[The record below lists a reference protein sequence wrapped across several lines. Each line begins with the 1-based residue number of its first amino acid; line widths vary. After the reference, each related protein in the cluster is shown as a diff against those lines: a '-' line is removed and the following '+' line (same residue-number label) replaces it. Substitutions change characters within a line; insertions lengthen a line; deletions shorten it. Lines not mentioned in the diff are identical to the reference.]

1 MSTAL
6 TLDAARAPSGT
17 REQWATRLIFLVTG
31 FSIAAWAPLVPFAQA
46 RLDLD
51 AGTLGILLLC
61 LGGGSI
67 LAMPITGVLTTRYGC
82 RAILIAG
89 VAVFAATL
97 PMLAIV
103 SDFMTMAVVLAI
115 FGGSIG
121 TVDVAM
127 NIQAVMVEKDSRR
140 AMMSGF
146 HGLYSLGGILGA
158 GGVGGLLLLGLT
170 PLAATLCFTALA
182 LSVLAVAVRGLLPFG
197 NEEGEAAPAFA
208 LPRGVVAFIG
218 LLCFLMF
225 LAEGAVLDWSA
236 VFLVSARSVDLASAG
251 YGYAVFAVAMTI
263 GRLLGD
269 RIVTQFGGIRT
280 VTIGGII
287 AGLGFGLLVLVPTQ
301 FAAFLGFLL
310 VGLGASNVVPVLFTI
325 AGGQKEMPP
334 SLAIAAVTT
343 LGYAGILVGPALI
356 GFVAH
361 LSNLGVAF
369 AILSAAMLFV
379 GFSGRFA
386 RR

>member
-6 TLDAARAPSGT
+6 TLDTDRTLSGT

-31 FSIAAWAPLVPFAQA
+31 FSVAAWAPLVPFAQA
-46 RLDLD
+46 RLGLD
-51 AGTLGILLLC
+51 AGALGVLLLC

-67 LAMPITGVLTTRYGC
+67 LAMPITGVMTTRYGC

-89 VAVFAATL
+89 VVVFAATL
-97 PMLAIV
+97 PMLAVV
-103 SDFMTMAVVLAI
+103 SDFMTMALVLAV

-127 NIQAVMVEKDSRR
+127 NIQAVIVEKDSRR

-158 GGVGGLLLLGLT
+158 GGVGALLLLGLT
-170 PLAATLCFTALA
+170 PLAATLCFTLLALA
-182 LSVLAVAVRGLLPFG
+182 VLAVSVRGLLPFG
-197 NEEGEAAPAFA
+197 NDDGGSAPAFV
-208 LPRGVVAFIG
+208 LPRGFVAFIG

-236 VFLVSARSVDLASAG
+236 VFLVSARSIDLAAAG
-251 YGYAVFAVAMTI
+251 YGYALFAVAMTA

-269 RIVTQFGGIRT
+269 RIVTHFGGIRT
-280 VTIGGII
+280 VTIGGIL
-287 AGLGFGLLVLVPTQ
+287 AAAGFGLLVLVPTQ
-301 FAAFLGFLL
+301 VAALLGFLL

-325 AGGQKEMPP
+325 AGRQKDMPP

-343 LGYAGILVGPALI
+343 LGYAGILAGPALI

-361 LSNLGVAF
+361 LTDLSVAF
-369 AILSAAMLFV
+369 AILAVSMLFV
-379 GFSGRFA
+379 GLSGRFA
-386 RR
+386 CR